1 LLLLLFSIIYYLV
14 LLLLLLL
21 LFIITFVVIEL
32 PRVIENCKIY
42 GPPYFDFQNKNNNE
56 CNQMNIF
63 RFLNLV
69 ETDSLIVKLAENP
82 IKLLE
87 EIFSNK
93 NNNKFINDD
102 YNDIKNKVVKDSEL
116 IFNLLLVTSMKE
128 KK

>member
-1 LLLLLFSIIYYLV
+1 
-14 LLLLLLL
+14 
-21 LFIITFVVIEL
+21 
-32 PRVIENCKIY
+32 
-42 GPPYFDFQNKNNNE
+42 
-56 CNQMNIF
+56 MNIF

-116 IFNLLLVTSMKE
+116 IFNLLLVNSIKE
-128 KK
+128 TK